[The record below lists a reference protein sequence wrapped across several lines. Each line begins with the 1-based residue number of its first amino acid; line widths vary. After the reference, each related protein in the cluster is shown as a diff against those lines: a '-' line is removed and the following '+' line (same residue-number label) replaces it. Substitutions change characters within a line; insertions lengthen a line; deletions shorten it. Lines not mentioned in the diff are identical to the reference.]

1 MKIAINF
8 DATYARF
15 CDALHLENPDNHHVD
30 TDEFDA
36 VLDYFDTLAHHV
48 DFLWYDDE
56 TSQYK
61 SIKDSN
67 IILSEYFAAG
77 SDTIYLNA
85 QELSRYETIIDNV
98 LNRYGIELVATI
110 EVDRDVR

>member
-1 MKIAINF
+1 MKIAINY
-8 DATYARF
+8 DATCDRF
-15 CDALHLENPDNHHVD
+15 YDALHQENPDDHSVD
-30 TDEFDA
+30 IDELDA
-36 VLDYFDTLAHHV
+36 VLDCFDAIAQHV

-56 TSQYK
+56 TEQYK

-77 SDTIYLNA
+77 SDTIYLRV
-85 QELSRYETIIDNV
+85 QQLSRYEVIIDTL
-98 LNRYGIELVATI
+98 LNRYGVEMVAAI